1 MSECINSANNDTRS
15 QLVVSSADGDLSAH
29 STYNNAQAD
38 LGRIILTK
46 PEEGEEMGGS
56 YSGTEEKRDRDINS
70 QLHTNKK
77 RQGGAAVYN
86 LLVCTCCTHNN

>member
-1 MSECINSANNDTRS
+1 MTPAVSWLFH
-15 QLVVSSADGDLSAH
+15 QLTGDLSEH
-29 STYNNAQAD
+29 STYNAQAD

-86 LLVCTCCTHNN
+86 LPVCTCCTHNN